1 MNDTTPLSEKRWFS
15 GSSLDYIVFDR
26 GILFNSVFYNSEATE
41 KEPLGFAVDSTADFH
56 VALHL
61 AKKEKNPD
69 PLGTPNRVILSTLGT
84 DVYPICFMKFTDFT
98 RLYLLNARP
107 VEAMSERLK
116 GNDPLVT
123 VLKLPPAKYS
133 KKYWVAYR
141 IIE

>member
-1 MNDTTPLSEKRWFS
+1 
-15 GSSLDYIVFDR
+15 LDYIVFDR

-69 PLGTPNRVILSTLGT
+69 PAGMYITNRVILSTLGT
-84 DVYPICFMKFTDFT
+84 DVYPIYFMKFIDFT
-98 RLYLLNARP
+98 RLYLLNAKP

-116 GNDPLVT
+116 GNDPLVSL
-123 VLKLPPAKYS
+123 LKLPPAKYS